1 MSNLSGPSTAVPIVA
16 APLVDVPL
24 VVDLDGTL
32 IKTDLLLE
40 TANRFLTHHPARS
53 LSLLG
58 WLRRGRPVLKAE
70 LAQAAGVDA
79 AALPYH
85 EPLLAWLRAQ
95 RAQGRRL
102 VLATASHR
110 VLAERVAA
118 HLGLFDTVL
127 ATDGNLNLK
136 AARKRDLLVE
146 RYGVQGFDYV
156 GNDAADLAVW
166 PAARLAHVV
175 SDSPSLIARARAT
188 ARVGEVMGS
197 GRPPVWQA
205 LWRAMRPHQWMKN
218 VLIFV
223 PLLAAHG
230 YGQPALVR
238 DALLAFIA
246 FGLTAS
252 AVYLTNDLVD
262 VADDRQHP
270 RKRRRPF
277 AAGDAS
283 LLHGWYLAPLLL
295 GAAFALSA
303 ALLPPAFS
311 ATLAT
316 YLALTLA
323 YSVRLKQVVLL
334 DVMLLAGLYTLRI
347 IAGTTALQLTLSF
360 WLLSF
365 SMFIFCSLAFVKR
378 FSEISDARQ
387 DGLDGPLRGRGY
399 HAGDLE
405 IVSSFGSAAGYIAV
419 LVLALYIQDA
429 HTAELYRS
437 PKFIWLACP
446 LLLFWISRTWLIAH
460 RGQMHDDPIV
470 FALTD
475 RVSWAVGLALVGVFA
490 LATLV
495 P

>member
-1 MSNLSGPSTAVPIVA
+1 MPHPPLPAAV
-16 APLVDVPL
+16 VPL

-32 IKTDLLLE
+32 IKTDLLFE
-40 TANRFLTHHPARS
+40 TASRFITKHPARS
-53 LSLLG
+53 LSLIA
-58 WLRRGRPVLKAE
+58 WLRRGRPALKAGLANAVE
-70 LAQAAGVDA
+70 LDA
-79 AALPYH
+79 ASLPYH
-85 EPLLAWLRAQ
+85 EALLAWLRVEHAS
-95 RAQGRRL
+95 GRRI

-110 VLAERVAA
+110 VLAEQVAQ
-118 HLGLFDTVL
+118 HLGLFDAVL
-127 ATDGNLNLK
+127 ATDGDLNLK
-136 AARKRDLLVE
+136 AARKRDLLVS
-146 RYGVQGFDYV
+146 RYGEKGFDYV

-175 SDSPSLIARARAT
+175 SDSAALVARARSVAT
-188 ARVGEVMGS
+188 VGTVLPS
-197 GRPPVWQA
+197 GRPPAWSA
-205 LWRAMRPHQWMKN
+205 LLRAMRPHQWLKN

-223 PLLAAHG
+223 PLLASHG
-230 YGQPALVR
+230 YGQPGMLLQ
-238 DALLAFIA
+238 ALLAFIA

-252 AVYLTNDLVD
+252 SVYVGNDLVD
-262 VADDRQHP
+262 VADDRHHP

-277 AAGDAS
+277 AAGDAN
-283 LLHGWYLAPLLL
+283 LLHGWCLAPLLAV
-295 GAAFALSA
+295 AAFTL
-303 ALLPPAFS
+303 S
-311 ATLAT
+311 ATLLAPAFTAT
-316 YLALTLA
+316 LTIYLGLTLA
-323 YSVRLKQVVLL
+323 YSLRLKQVALL

-347 IAGTTALQLTLSF
+347 IAGTTALQLPMSF

-365 SMFIFCSLAFVKR
+365 SVFIFCSLAFVKR
-378 FSEISDARQ
+378 FSELEDARQ
-387 DGLDGPLRGRGY
+387 DGREGPLRGRGY

-419 LVLALYIQDA
+419 LVLALYIQDP

-446 LLLFWISRTWLIAH
+446 LMLYWISRTWLIAH

-475 RVSWAVGLALVGVFA
+475 RVSWAIGVCLVGVFA